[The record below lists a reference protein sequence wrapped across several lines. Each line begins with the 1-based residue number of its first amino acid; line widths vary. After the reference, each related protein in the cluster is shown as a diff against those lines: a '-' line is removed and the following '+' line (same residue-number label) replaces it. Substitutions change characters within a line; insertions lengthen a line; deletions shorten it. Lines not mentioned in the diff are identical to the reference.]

1 MAEALAQAQEDNM
14 KRFLLLL
21 LIVCLASSLFSCAVQ
36 NENNGTVNTATDSST
51 GASLDE
57 SASIGTDTSASIGTD
72 TSTSIGTDTSA
83 SVSADIDTSI
93 STDTGTVNNSNN
105 VKNGTQ
111 GEENMQE
118 FVLKGIVIA
127 INDKLEIEVIESDYA
142 FGIYHVIVP
151 NNIPITS
158 ANGSAITLDD
168 IKLGNT
174 VLVKYSGQTMLSY
187 PPQIVAYSIN
197 LQ

>member
-1 MAEALAQAQEDNM
+1 MVVAVAVAEALAQAQEDNM

-21 LIVCLASSLFSCAVQ
+21 LIVCLATSLFSCAVQ
-36 NENNGTVNTATDSST
+36 NENNGTVNTATNSST

-57 SASIGTDTSASIGTD
+57 SASFGTD
-72 TSTSIGTDTSA
+72 TSTS
-83 SVSADIDTSI
+83 VSTDIDTSI
-93 STDTGTVNNSNN
+93 STDTGTVNSSNN
-105 VKNGTQ
+105 AKNSTQ

-142 FGIYHVIVP
+142 FEIYHVIVP

-158 ANGSAITLDD
+158 ASGSAITLDD
-168 IKLGNT
+168 IEPSNT

>member
-1 MAEALAQAQEDNM
+1 MVVAVAVVVEALAQAQEDNM

-21 LIVCLASSLFSCAVQ
+21 LIVCLATSLFSCAVQ

-51 GASLDE
+51 GASLD
-57 SASIGTDTSASIGTD
+57 TSASFGTD
-72 TSTSIGTDTSA
+72 TSTSIGTDTST
-83 SVSADIDTSI
+83 SVSTDIDTSI
-93 STDTGTVNNSNN
+93 STDTGTVNSSNN
-105 VKNGTQ
+105 AKNGTQ

-158 ANGSAITLDD
+158 ASGSAITLDD
-168 IKLGNT
+168 IELSNT

>member
-1 MAEALAQAQEDNM
+1 MEALAQAQEDNM

-21 LIVCLASSLFSCAVQ
+21 LIVCLATSLFSCAVQ

-51 GASLDE
+51 GASLD
-57 SASIGTDTSASIGTD
+57 TSASFGTD
-72 TSTSIGTDTSA
+72 TSTSIGTDTST
-83 SVSADIDTSI
+83 SVSTDIDTSI
-93 STDTGTVNNSNN
+93 STDTGTVNSSNN
-105 VKNGTQ
+105 AKNGTQ

-158 ANGSAITLDD
+158 ASGSAITLDD
-168 IKLGNT
+168 IELSNT

>member
-1 MAEALAQAQEDNM
+1 MAVVEALAQAQEDNM

-21 LIVCLASSLFSCAVQ
+21 LIVCLATSLFSCAVQ

-51 GASLDE
+51 GASLD
-57 SASIGTDTSASIGTD
+57 TSTSIGTD

-83 SVSADIDTSI
+83 SVSTDINTSI
-93 STDTGTVNNSNN
+93 STDTGTVNSSNN
-105 VKNGTQ
+105 AKNGTQ

-158 ANGSAITLDD
+158 ASGSAITLDD
-168 IKLGNT
+168 IKPSNT